1 MVDLWYVGVLI
12 YSSSATAMAG
22 GIILQKYSLVCESAR
37 STPPRPSYMQPLW
50 LLGVTTY
57 TLSAIGLSGALYF
70 AAQSLLSPL
79 MSVVLVANAILA
91 RLVLKESFGKHE
103 AISTALI
110 IVSVVITTI
119 FADHGNQQ
127 YSEATLIEY
136 YHQGPFIAY
145 CLVVATT
152 LALLYALNWHY
163 AKRAGNLLNNA
174 LLLDDAEWA
183 STMLDDKVGDVEAPL
198 RASASRATGEGEA
211 ATAADAGGWRRT
223 GTGISIADEAAAE
236 WGEQHESGSA
246 AAAGRS
252 LSKAQSLAVMERRV
266 SRVLPFTYGALAG
279 VFGGVC
285 SCMMKS
291 AISVIATE
299 AGKGLGHMLET
310 WLVYLLVALL
320 AVLWLGQ
327 MRWINK
333 GVARFPATCAA
344 ATAPAPPRPTQPTA
358 PSPPAPRPSAIHRA
372 SHRSQ
377 VCGGDRGDR
386 QRANGRDGG
395 HALLSGVPGDE
406 RGRLVGLHV
415 RPRARRRGRDRARAE
430 ATHTDAHRDRL
441 GAHGGRVE
449 ADIESGVGRAA
460 LLEHQ
465 YCGPAR

>member
-1 MVDLWYVGVLI
+1 LRSGASATSIMSTSGPPVDLWYVGVLI
-12 YSSSATAMAG
+12 YASSATCMAG
-22 GIILQKYSLVCESAR
+22 GIILQKYSLVCEASRGAAA
-37 STPPRPSYMQPLW
+37 RPSYMQPLW
-50 LLGVTTY
+50 LLGVTAY
-57 TLSAIGLSGALYF
+57 TMSAIGLSGALYF

-91 RLVLKESFGKHE
+91 RLVLKESFGRHE
-103 AISTALI
+103 AISTSLI
-110 IVSVVITTI
+110 ICSVVITTI

-145 CLVVATT
+145 CVVVATA
-152 LALLYALNWHY
+152 LAALYALNWHY
-163 AKRAGNLLNNA
+163 AKRAGDLLNNA

-183 STMLDDKVGDVEAPL
+183 TTMLDDKVGDPEVGL
-198 RASASRATGEGEA
+198 RATGSRATGEGGEA
-211 ATAADAGGWRRT
+211 AAIAAIAADAGGWRRT
-223 GTGISIADEAAAE
+223 GTTAISIADEAAAE
-236 WGEQHESGSA
+236 WGEQREGGAAA

-299 AGKGLGHMLET
+299 AGKGVEHMLET

-320 AVLWLGQ
+320 ALLWLGQ

-344 ATAPAPPRPTQPTA
+344 AAMAP
-358 PSPPAPRPSAIHRA
+358 PPAPRTPYLSA
-372 SHRSQ
+372 S
-377 VCGGDRGDR
+377 
-386 QRANGRDGG
+386 
-395 HALLSGVPGDE
+395 
-406 RGRLVGLHV
+406 
-415 RPRARRRGRDRARAE
+415 
-430 ATHTDAHRDRL
+430 L
-441 GAHGGRVE
+441 GTTVDPTPPPE
-449 ADIESGVGRAA
+449 ADHRPPLDPRPSGTWWRS
-460 LLEHQ
+460 
-465 YCGPAR
+465 RRSSTS